1 MMFLLRSANRRDL
14 HGVLQLAKLLDS
26 YNLADDKNYIR
37 SLLHV
42 SEASFAGDLSKEE
55 SRYLFVLEDTQ
66 RKEIIGSSLILAKH
80 GTRESPHLYLDVF
93 TERRTSRTLGKTV
106 THRCLKFGRETD
118 GPTEV
123 GGLVLKPHY
132 RRHRHRHGLQLS
144 WVRFLYMALH
154 PARFQ
159 RRVLVEFL
167 PPLRPGKGGGNPF
180 WDALGARFLGLPYH
194 EADHLSIANKE
205 FILSLFP
212 KEKIYCDLLP
222 KEVLSSFGQVGPHG
236 IHACHALQRIGF
248 RYLNQVEPFD
258 GGPYYG
264 ATVDQ
269 IQVIRKACKGRVAI
283 GKEGSQKVLVL
294 AEREGLIRA
303 AVVGV
308 QRRGKELIF
317 STDLAKPLKLS
328 DGDTVIYVP
337 FP

>member
-1 MMFLLRSANRRDL
+1 MMP
-14 HGVLQLAKLLDS
+14 LAKLLDS
-26 YNLADDKNYIR
+26 YNLADDRHYLW

-42 SEASFAGDLSKEE
+42 SEASFAGDLPKEE
-55 SRYLFVLEDTQ
+55 ARYLFVLENTD
-66 RKEIIGSSLILAKH
+66 RREIIGCSLILAKH
-80 GTRESPHLYLDVF
+80 GTRASPHLYLDLF
-93 TERRTSRTLGKTV
+93 TEKRTSRTLGRTV
-106 THRCLKFGRETD
+106 THRCLKFGKETD

-123 GGLVLKPHY
+123 GGLVLKPHF

-180 WDALGARFLGLPYH
+180 WDALGSRFLSLSYH
-194 EADHLSIANKE
+194 EADHLSITDKE

-222 KEVLSSFGQVGPHG
+222 KEVLHSLGQVGPQG

-264 ATVDQ
+264 APVDR
-269 IQVIRKACKGRVAI
+269 ISIIRKARKARMAI
-283 GKEGSQKVLVL
+283 REEGQQKALLLSEKEGSVRGAVVRVQRERRELVL
-294 AEREGLIRA
+294 SRE
-303 AVVGV
+303 
-308 QRRGKELIF
+308 
-317 STDLAKPLKLS
+317 LAHPLRLS
-328 DGDTVIYVP
+328 DGDSVIYVP